1 MLNIVSL
8 MTVSHWEYYIVFPEG
23 LVLFLLPVKVK
34 VFSCSQIKIV
44 QKQGHLLSILKDLPE
59 LL

>member
-1 MLNIVSL
+1 